1 MMRIKTIGIFAG
13 FALGVMGITVLA
25 LPLLAQ
31 KDFNMDEK
39 KLIECFKRA
48 NPLYLD
54 GANQFAKGALDKA
67 EKKLLA
73 ALAIMPEHADAY
85 YVLAQ
90 IHLKRKELPQ
100 ALDSITV
107 AEKNYAANAQFHTF
121 TYQQYLDR
129 LRQQRQEL
137 EARRGQVQD
146 ALSGIPVSRADPNFK
161 RDSLAGEI
169 QTLTHSIQIIDSR
182 LNSPIPPTFEV
193 PAEYFYIH
201 GNVFYQMG
209 RPLDAAAQ
217 YREAIRLDPR
227 LGSAYN
233 NLALVLFSQGNYQEA
248 LDCLSKA
255 EGTGVKINPDFKKAV
270 EAKIAPK

>member
-1 MMRIKTIGIFAG
+1 MRIKTIGIFAG

-137 EARRGQVQD
+137 EAQRTQIMD
-146 ALSGIPVSRADPNFK
+146 LLSRQPAGSRNRSTNSQATQFID
-161 RDSLAGEI
+161 
-169 QTLTHSIQIIDSR
+169 QSIQQIDSR
-182 LNSPIPPTFEV
+182 LSSPVPPTFEV